1 MSKLFI
7 PFVIITAGTLLL
19 VSGCYIATDSSAE
32 REEGW
37 MEMKP
42 LEGNDSSVINP
53 DDYK

>member
-1 MSKLFI
+1 MSKLFL
-7 PFVIITAGTLLL
+7 PFVIITAGILLL
-19 VSGCYIATDSSAE
+19 VSGCVIATDSSAE

-42 LEGNDSSVINP
+42 LESNDSGLIDP

>member
-1 MSKLFI
+1 MSKLFL

-19 VSGCYIATDSSAE
+19 VSGCYIATDSSANK
-32 REEGW
+32 EEGW

-42 LEGNDSSVINP
+42 FDSNDSGLIDP